1 MVRLPHDVFRYILSF
16 KDPRYERARSS
27 HYLATPT
34 RVWYTGAERQ
44 HTIQLGAPH
53 DVDDVHWGF
62 PFILRLGPE
71 RQLPEEYIQIPLWQ
85 VYITVFEK
93 CVHSRG
99 GWSEKRCYGF
109 NERSGPRL
117 DETSLQCEAC
127 GPDLELYEM
136 MRR

>member
-34 RVWYTGAERQ
+34 RVWYTYDEHRKMI
-44 HTIQLGAPH
+44 HPEPPH
-53 DVDDVHWGF
+53 DVLYFYHG
-62 PFILRLGPE
+62 PPPILRQGPE
-71 RQLPEEYIQIPLWQ
+71 RQLPEENWATPSK
-85 VYITVFEK
+85 VHITVFEK
-93 CVHSRG
+93 SVVEYDE
-99 GWSEKRCYGF
+99 WSERRFRGF
-109 NERSGPRL
+109 IERSGPRL